1 KYRNE
6 PAYISASYVD
16 ITEHG
21 VIQSTG
27 NVNLRTSPSLKNED
41 NIYKEKGKNG
51 DKVTILEEVKGDKHA
66 GSTKW
71 YKINYKDGTKTLYVH
86 SSLVNP
92 NGETAKTTA
101 NINVRADT
109 NTSSHIYGLISSGK
123 EVSIVSKG
131 DNWHQ
136 ISYETWRNPT
146 RSDIERYLNPSNNDK
161 FQHLVLS
168 STVKVSA
175 SELNKVL
182 KGKGVLEGLGQAFID
197 GGEKHSVNEVY
208 LISHALLETGHGTSE
223 LAKGIEVGLN
233 KDGKPVL
240 ATSSN
245 KKNLTK

>member
-1 KYRNE
+1 
-6 PAYISASYVD
+6 
-16 ITEHG
+16 
-21 VIQSTG
+21 
-27 NVNLRTSPSLKNED
+27 
-41 NIYKEKGKNG
+41 
-51 DKVTILEEVKGDKHA
+51 
-66 GSTKW
+66 KW

-101 NINVRADT
+101 NVNVRADT

-175 SELNKVL
+175 NELNNVL

-197 GGEKHSVNEVY
+197 GGEKHNVNEVY

-245 KKNLTK
+245 KKNLTKIKKVYNMFGIGAADSDPKRLGAIRAYNEGWTSPKKAIEGGAKFIGEDYIHNSYKQNTLYKIDR